1 MPNFFLQA
9 KGDGGEQTTLDIDFY
24 VDKDMVHISD
34 TKIARHYGDYYVQQV
49 LKLRVSNKEIIA
61 AALAPLPTAQPVV

>member
-1 MPNFFLQA
+1 M
-9 KGDGGEQTTLDIDFY
+9 DIDFY

-49 LKLRVSNKEIIA
+49 LKLKDSNKLILG
-61 AALAPLPTAQPVV
+61 AALTPVVPANNA